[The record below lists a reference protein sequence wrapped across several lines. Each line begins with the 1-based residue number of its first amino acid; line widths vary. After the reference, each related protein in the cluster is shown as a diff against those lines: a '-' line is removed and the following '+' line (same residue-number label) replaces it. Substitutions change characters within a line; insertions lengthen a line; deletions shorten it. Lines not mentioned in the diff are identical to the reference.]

1 MTNNLNEINVR
12 NTPLKSRTVS
22 KHISSSVANQTSF
35 NNEINSRELSY
46 KLSIYNTERRMSTPI
61 EKSPKNTAKD
71 SVEVLN
77 LKNQALMQNGAYQI
91 SQKIKV

>member
-46 KLSIYNTERRMSTPI
+46 KLNIYNTERRMSTPI
-61 EKSPKNTAKD
+61 EKSANIAKD